1 VKYRKLHPEE
11 LEALK
16 EDFVQFLA
24 ANSITAPDWVKL
36 RESDAETAGK
46 LVEMFSEIVWEKV
59 LDKVKYLEI
68 RTKNRLAVM
77 QFGDEKAEMV
87 SVGVSD
93 DAFDFT
99 DAALMDSL
107 ADGKVDWSAWKPEVH
122 TGSKKYN
129 LSRKEEVFYEM
140 ERGAKP
146 CKAMQWAAV
155 KALVKDST
163 KKGR

>member
-1 VKYRKLHPEE
+1 MKYRKLHPEE
-11 LEALK
+11 LDALK

-36 RESDAETAGK
+36 RDNDAETAGK

-87 SVGVSD
+87 SVAIND
-93 DAFDFT
+93 THFDFK
-99 DAALMDSL
+99 DPGFMDSL

-122 TGSKKYN
+122 TGSKKYK

-146 CKAMQWAAV
+146 CKAVQWAAV
-155 KALVKDST
+155 KALVKT
-163 KKGR
+163 EKG